1 MSFLLL
7 VPIYYDI
14 NIELLIEKDTFLLID
29 TTKTPFFSYKK
40 NYLKKLMEFIFMHSF
55 EILVSITPARCRSRF
70 HIERVSCKRSSQ
82 SLDFENRR
90 ETTIKQWI
98 SLDLLMVFLS

>member
-40 NYLKKLMEFIFMHSF
+40 KLLKKINGIHLYAFVWDSSF
-55 EILVSITPARCRSRF
+55 YNTR
-70 HIERVSCKRSSQ
+70 
-82 SLDFENRR
+82 
-90 ETTIKQWI
+90 
-98 SLDLLMVFLS
+98 